1 MEDLKILQKTYD
13 MILYGNIC
21 LRQFP
26 KAEKYALASD
36 IKESMY
42 ALLKLIITSRL
53 HLELNNKTMVST
65 VNQGVEFVGYRIW
78 PTHRKLRKKTANRMK
93 ERMRYLTKAYKR
105 GEESLDVVK
114 NSLQSYKGMMQ
125 HANCYNLQCK
135 TLSQLVLVRH

>member
-42 ALLKLIITSRL
+42 ALLKLIITA
-53 HLELNNKTMVST
+53 NKR
-65 VNQGVEFVGYRIW
+65 YY
-78 PTHRKLRKKTANRMK
+78 KKTT
-93 ERMRYLTKAYKR
+93 LQD
-105 GEESLDVVK
+105 LDVE
-114 NSLQSYKGMMQ
+114 LDTMRI
-125 HANCYNLQCK
+125 LIR
-135 TLSQLVLVRH
+135 LSAEAEFKFLTIKKYENWSKLLNEIGKMLGGWMKAIKQ